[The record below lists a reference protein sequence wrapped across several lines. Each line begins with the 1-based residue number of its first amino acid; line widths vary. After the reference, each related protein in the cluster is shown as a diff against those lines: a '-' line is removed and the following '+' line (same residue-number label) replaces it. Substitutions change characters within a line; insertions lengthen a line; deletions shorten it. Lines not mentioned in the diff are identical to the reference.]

1 MFAVGFSI
9 AFLFL
14 SGVFRVGSLSRAR
27 ALYVKEFPLTGST
40 HCPDITMNFIRSM
53 VERVE
58 GFDESVWTKV
68 DAKMQ

>member
-1 MFAVGFSI
+1 MRYVRGRLLDRI
-9 AFLFL
+9 PFLI
-14 SGVFRVGSLSRAR
+14 GSLSSAR

-40 HCPDITMNFIRSM
+40 HCPDLAMNFIRSM